1 VLNTAFSP
9 WPSFTPEE
17 ADAVQRVLLSG
28 KVNYWTGTECR
39 EFEKEF
45 AAWAGTAHAVALANG
60 TLALDVALK
69 ALGIGPGDEVVVT
82 PRTFLASVSCVV
94 NAGATPVF
102 ADVDPDSGNLT
113 AGTIAAVLTPRTR
126 AVIVVHLAGW
136 PADMDPIMALAA
148 RHGLKVIEDCAQAH
162 GARYRGRSVG
172 SIGHVGAWSFC
183 QDKIMTT
190 GGEGGMVTTND
201 EALWRAMWAYKDHGK
216 SWAAVYERQHP
227 PGFRWLHEG
236 FGTNWRMLELQAV
249 IGRIQLGRMADWTA
263 RRTAHAAAL
272 RAALAPFAGP
282 GGVVRVP
289 WPDPSLRGGAA
300 DAAIQSGAS
309 LTAATGSPRFA
320 RDDGV
325 LARSAYPVGT
335 GADPSQPSW
344 RGAAG
349 DAAIQNDGEATRHAG
364 YKFYAYVRPE
374 NLAPGWSRDR
384 IVTEI
389 EALGVPCYQGSCSE
403 VYLEKAFDGTPWR
416 PAGRLPVARALG
428 ETSLMLLIHPTL
440 TTAEIGR
447 TCAAMAQVLAR
458 AGAPTLDRA
467 CANVDA

>member
-1 VLNTAFSP
+1 
-9 WPSFTPEE
+9 
-17 ADAVQRVLLSG
+17 
-28 KVNYWTGTECR
+28 
-39 EFEKEF
+39 
-45 AAWAGTAHAVALANG
+45 
-60 TLALDVALK
+60 
-69 ALGIGPGDEVVVT
+69 
-82 PRTFLASVSCVV
+82 
-94 NAGATPVF
+94 
-102 ADVDPDSGNLT
+102 
-113 AGTIAAVLTPRTR
+113 
-126 AVIVVHLAGW
+126 
-136 PADMDPIMALAA
+136 
-148 RHGLKVIEDCAQAH
+148 
-162 GARYRGRSVG
+162 
-172 SIGHVGAWSFC
+172 
-183 QDKIMTT
+183 
-190 GGEGGMVTTND
+190 MVTTND

-272 RAALAPFAGP
+272 RAALQPFAGE

-289 WPDPSLRGGAA
+289 APSSLRGGEA

-384 IVTEI
+384 VVAEI

-447 TCAAMAQVLAR
+447 TCAAIAQVLAR